1 MIRLVASCQTE
12 AGRKKATVKPV
23 ELLPTDS
30 LASTAGIEN
39 RLLIETETGASFLVS
54 GPGAGRWP
62 TTEAVMA
69 DLFDIRR
76 NAQLSQSTEE
86 IEEREECVA

>member
-1 MIRLVASCQTE
+1 MIRLVASCHNE
-12 AGRKKATVKPV
+12 AGKKKATVKPV
-23 ELLPTDS
+23 ELLQTDP
-30 LASTAGIEN
+30 LASTTGIEN
-39 RLLIETETGASFLVS
+39 RILIETETGASFMVS
-54 GPGAGRWP
+54 GKGAGRWP

-76 NAQLSQSTEE
+76 EEQLSQFTEE